1 MLEFTQNYGGVIL
14 TVVGILLSLMISGLA
29 FMVKKWMG
37 QLEDRIDN
45 NKKRIAEVDEMSK
58 AENNEIRGNYISR
71 FEALE
76 RVNRNSE
83 KNILDAISKL
93 TTKVEVFGERMTNV
107 REAVEEQKNFCAKI
121 QDRKIKQ

>member
-76 RVNRNSE
+76 RVNRDSE
-83 KNILDAISKL
+83 KNILDAIAKL
-93 TTKVEVFGERMTNV
+93 TIKVEVFGEKMTNV
-107 REAVEEQKNFCAKI
+107 RMAVEEQKNFCTKI
-121 QDRKIKQ
+121 QDRKIK